1 MKKNLLSALI
11 LTFISIYQTSAQQIL
26 HPVIVEEATGT
37 WCGFC
42 VRGAV
47 FMDNLSDK
55 YGDDFVG
62 IAVHNGMNDPMVVA
76 NYDAG
81 TTNFPNFGGFPSA
94 IVGRKHLVDP
104 MDIETPFLQ
113 EAAIPATADISG
125 MATYDKVS
133 RELTVNISS
142 TTTKNY
148 VAPKFFIAMVE
159 DGVTGTSSGYN
170 QSNYYAG
177 GSLGPMGGFE
187 NLPNPVPA
195 AQMTYNHV
203 ARALFGG
210 FNGLSGSIKSPWL
223 ANKTATYEYSGYIIP
238 EEFNIANCHVV
249 IGVMSNENKFLN
261 VAKIP
266 LQESTSS
273 QQLYSDKKVMI
284 SPNPISSTSYIQVD
298 NPNSEDLTIYIF
310 NSLGRLVANQDYGQ
324 TTGLSSLPLVTNNL
338 PSGNYFVHVIL
349 GNERIVKQVAVVK

>member
-1 MKKNLLSALI
+1 MKKVLQLALLLLI
-11 LTFISIYQTSAQQIL
+11 FTYTLSAQQIL

-47 FMDNLSDK
+47 YMDSLSEK

-62 IAVHNGMNDPMVVA
+62 IAVHNGQNDPMVVPA
-76 NYDAG
+76 YDAG
-81 TTNFPNFGGFPSA
+81 TTNFPNFSGFPSA
-94 IVGRKHLVDP
+94 IVARNHLVSP
-104 MDIETPFLQ
+104 EDIEVPFLQ
-113 EAAIPATADISG
+113 EAAIPATVDISG

-133 RELTVNISS
+133 RELTVNVSS
-142 TTTKNY
+142 TTSKNY
-148 VAPKFFIAMVE
+148 VAPKFFIALVE
-159 DGVTGTSSGYN
+159 DGVKGTSSGYN
-170 QSNYYAG
+170 QANYYSG
-177 GSLGPMGGFE
+177 GSLGPMGGYE
-187 NLPNPVPA
+187 KLPNPVPA

-249 IGVMSNENKFLN
+249 IGVMNNESKFLN
-261 VAKIP
+261 VAKIS
-266 LQESTSS
+266 LQESTASLELNS
-273 QQLYSDKKVMI
+273 NHKVII
-284 SPNPISSTSYIQVD
+284 SPNPVSSTSYIQVD
-298 NPNSEDLTIYIF
+298 NPNSEDLKIYVF
-310 NSLGRLVANQDYGQ
+310 NSLGKLVANQDYGR
-324 TTGLSSLPLVTNNL
+324 TSGLSSLPLNANGL

-349 GNERIVKQVAVVK
+349 GGERIVKQIAVVK